1 MVIRASAAL
10 RINYLEYFYRYGLYF
25 VFLLLVVTF
34 SAITPKF
41 YGISN
46 IINILQ
52 QSAAAGIAVV
62 GMSFVIL
69 TAGIDLSIGST
80 MCIAAI
86 TTAYLSG
93 AGWGLIPCIL
103 VSLLCG
109 GLIGAFNGFLISRW
123 KVVPFIVTLAVQITI
138 RGIISAITGQSLI
151 YFTGPTQEMLTQ
163 TMIVS
168 IPIIT
173 WIFIVIIAAGHY
185 VLIRTAF
192 GRQLYAIGNNASAAE
207 KVGLNVRR
215 NLFLVYLIA
224 GAMAGLS
231 GLISSVQVASVTPE
245 FGKGSEFLVISA
257 AVLGGVSLFGG
268 KGNIFP
274 GALIG
279 VLIITCIENGLVL
292 VGADPYSYT
301 IVRGLVIFLAVMVD
315 CIRNKGELR

>member
-1 MVIRASAAL
+1 MMRASAAL
-10 RINYLEYFYRYGLYF
+10 RVNSLESFYRYGLYF

-80 MCIAAI
+80 MCITAVTAAF
-86 TTAYLSG
+86 LSG
-93 AGWGLIPCIL
+93 AGWGVIPVIL

-109 GLIGAFNGFLISRW
+109 GLIGAFNGLLISRW

-151 YFTGPTQEMLTQ
+151 YFTGPAQEFLTQ

-168 IPIIT
+168 VPIIT
-173 WIFIVIIAAGHY
+173 WIFILIIIVGQY
-185 VLIRTAF
+185 VLVRTAF

-245 FGKGSEFLVISA
+245 FGKGQEFLVISA

-279 VLIITCIENGLVL
+279 VLIITRIENGLVL

-315 CIRNKGELR
+315 CIRNRGELR

>member
-1 MVIRASAAL
+1 MRAKVL
-10 RINYLEYFYRYGLYF
+10 QINYLEYFYRYGLYF
-25 VFLLLVVTF
+25 VFLILVVSF

-41 YGISN
+41 YGVSN

-52 QSAAAGIAVV
+52 QSAATGIAVV
-62 GMSFVIL
+62 GMAFVIL

-80 MCIAAI
+80 MCISAVI
-86 TTAYLSG
+86 TAFLSG
-93 AGWGLIPCIL
+93 SGWGLIPCVL
-103 VSLLCG
+103 VSLFCG
-109 GLIGAFNGFLISRW
+109 GLIGAFNGVFISRW
-123 KVVPFIVTLAVQITI
+123 KVVPFIVTLAVQITL

-151 YFTGPTQEMLTQ
+151 YFTGRTQEFLTQ
-163 TMIVS
+163 TQILG
-168 IPIIT
+168 IPVIT
-173 WIFIVIIAAGHY
+173 CILIVIIALGQF
-185 VLIRTAF
+185 VLVRTSF
-192 GRQLYAIGNNASAAE
+192 GRQLYAIGNNVTAAE
-207 KVGLNVRR
+207 RVGLNVKR

-224 GAMAGLS
+224 GSMAGLS

-274 GALIG
+274 GALVG

-301 IVRGLVIFLAVMVD
+301 IVRGVVIFLAVMVD